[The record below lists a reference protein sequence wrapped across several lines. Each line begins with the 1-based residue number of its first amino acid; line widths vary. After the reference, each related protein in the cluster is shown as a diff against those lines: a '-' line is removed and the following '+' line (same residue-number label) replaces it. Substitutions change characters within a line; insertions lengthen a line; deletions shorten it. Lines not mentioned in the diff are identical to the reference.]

1 MYSWD
6 PKIQNSKSFINA
18 SFFFQILSSMK
29 FQYFET

>member
-18 SFFFQILSSMK
+18 SFFQILSSMK
-29 FQYFET
+29 FKYFET